1 MIKHFIDIDN
11 FSLRELDLILSK
23 AQKLKKNNT
32 RYEKLFNNKSLGLL
46 FQKESTRTRL
56 SFSIGMQKLGGSV
69 IELDL
74 KAIGFGKRESEE
86 DILKTLSCYID
97 CLMIRNNNHKK
108 IQYYASLN
116 ILPIING
123 LSDYS
128 HPCQILA
135 DIFTLKE
142 NLGKLSN
149 KTICWIGDYNNVLR
163 SLIQTQHLY
172 LFQLNIVMPK
182 KILLKNILKINK
194 TKHSKIKF
202 TDNIKNGV
210 MKSDCVMT
218 DAWVSMG
225 ERSTKK
231 KSFFKNYQVNDKLMQ
246 MAKKN
251 AIFMHCLPAHRGEEV
266 SNNVI
271 DGHQSI
277 VWHQAE
283 NRMYVQQ
290 AILSYIFNKK

>member
-11 FSLRELDLILSK
+11 FSLKELDLILSK

-56 SFSIGMQKLGGSV
+56 SFTIGMQKLGGKV

-128 HPCQILA
+128 HPCQILS

-142 NLGKLSN
+142 KLGKLSN
-149 KTICWIGDYNNVLR
+149 KTICWIGDFNNVLR
-163 SLIQTQHLY
+163 SLIQAQHLY
-172 LFQLNIVMPK
+172 SFKLNIVMPR
-182 KILLKNILKINK
+182 KILRKNILSINK
-194 TKHSKIKF
+194 IKHSKIKF
-202 TDNIKNGV
+202 TDDIKNGA

-218 DAWVSMG
+218 DIWVSMG
-225 ERSTKK
+225 EKNTKK
-231 KSFFKNYQVNDKLMQ
+231 KRFFKNYQVNNKVMQ
-246 MAKKN
+246 FAKQN

-266 SNNVI
+266 SSKVI
-271 DGHQSI
+271 DSHQSV
-277 VWHQAE
+277 VWEQAQ

-290 AILSYIFNKK
+290 AILNYIFYKK